1 MQKHLYNVKV
11 FPVMILETL
20 FDLLS
25 ASAGAIFGAL
35 FAFFLNRKRNKKM
48 SNQLVISKQSFEKIK
63 QENEALLKQIRDKE
77 NLILQMQVKMLSNGT
92 SKQNKKKRK
101 NKQ

>member
-1 MQKHLYNVKV
+1 MVL
-11 FPVMILETL
+11 LETL

-48 SNQLVISKQSFEKIK
+48 ESQLIISRQALEKIK
-63 QENEALLKQIRDKE
+63 LENQDLLRQIREKE
-77 NLILQMQVKMLSNGT
+77 NLILQMQVQILGDKANRKT
-92 SKQNKKKRK
+92 TRQSKSSRR
-101 NKQ
+101 

>member
-1 MQKHLYNVKV
+1 MVL
-11 FPVMILETL
+11 LETL

-48 SNQLVISKQSFEKIK
+48 ENQLVISRQALEKIK
-63 QENEALLKQIRDKE
+63 LENQDLLRQIREKE
-77 NLILQMQVKMLSNGT
+77 NLILQMQVQILGDKANRKT
-92 SKQNKKKRK
+92 TRQSKSSRR
-101 NKQ
+101 